1 MTRIRVSFTILAMLY
16 LTGCASIGPS
26 SVARD
31 RFAYTDAISES
42 WKKQMLLNM
51 AKIRYGDS
59 PVFLEV
65 ASIINQYG
73 LETEF
78 NAGFSWNDF
87 LPGNTQKIGGRG
99 KYAERPTVT
108 YQPLMGENFTR
119 SLMTPIP
126 QSGLLSLIESGWRVD
141 TLFRTCIQ
149 SVNGIYNRRAG
160 NMDLFELD
168 PEFYALISSLRKIQ
182 ESRAVGIRV
191 LETKDKKKKTVLFFR
206 KKGIRPEIAAE
217 IIKVK
222 KLLVLD
228 LNAQEFTVVY
238 GALPTNNKEI
248 AMLSRSMLEILLEL
262 SSRIDVPEIHVAENR
277 AFPTFVG
284 SVAEDYDL
292 SPLIRV
298 QSDTQE
304 PDDAFVAVNYRD
316 YWFWINDRDLRSK
329 RMFTFLMYL
338 FSLAERGE
346 PKQAPV
352 ITIPTG

>member
-1 MTRIRVSFTILAMLY
+1 MTRLRVPFIILSMLY

-26 SVARD
+26 SVVRD

-51 AKIRYGDS
+51 VKIRYGDA

-65 ASIINQYG
+65 VSIINQYG
-73 LETEF
+73 LETEL

-87 LPGNTQKIGGRG
+87 LPGNTQAVGGRG
-99 KYAERPTVT
+99 RYIERPTVT
-108 YQPLMGENFTR
+108 YQPLTGENFTR

-126 QSGLLSLIESGWRVD
+126 QSGLLALVESGWRVD
-141 TLFRTCIQ
+141 MLFRTCIQ

-160 NMDLFELD
+160 NMDLFEPD
-168 PEFYALISSLRKIQ
+168 PEFYVLISSLRKIQ
-182 ESRAVGIRV
+182 EARAVGIRV
-191 LETKDKKKKTVLFFR
+191 LETNDKKKKTVLSFR
-206 KKGIRPEIAAE
+206 KKGMRPEIAVE
-217 IIKVK
+217 IKKVR
-222 KLLVLD
+222 KLLALD
-228 LNAQEFTVVY
+228 LDAQEFTIVY
-238 GALPTNNKEI
+238 GALPTNDKEI

-262 SSRIDVPEIHVAENR
+262 SSRIDVPETHVTENR

-284 SVAEDYDL
+284 SAAEDHDL
-292 SPLIRV
+292 PPLIRV

-304 PDDAFVAVNYRD
+304 PDDAFVAANYRD
-316 YWFWINDRDLRSK
+316 HWFWIDDRDLRSK

-346 PKQAPV
+346 PTQAPV